1 MNNNIQRQYN
11 RKQRIPHILLLRASI
26 YSSKFKYKLYLILVM
41 LEYTTYHYS
50 NKGNIYVFS
59 AHRKPTMYLQMI
71 YIDGSQLTTTLN
83 VYIL

>member
-1 MNNNIQRQYN
+1 MNDNKQRQYI
-11 RKQRIPHILLLRASI
+11 RKQRKPHILVLRTSI
-26 YSSKFKYKLYLILVM
+26 YSSKFKYKFYLIIVM
-41 LEYTTYHYS
+41 FEYTTYHYS